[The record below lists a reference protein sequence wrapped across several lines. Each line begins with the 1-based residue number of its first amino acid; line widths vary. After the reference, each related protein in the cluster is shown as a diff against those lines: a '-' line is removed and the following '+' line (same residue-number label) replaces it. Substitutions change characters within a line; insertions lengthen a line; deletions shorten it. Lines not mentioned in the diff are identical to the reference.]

1 MNFTQAQK
9 LKASILLACA
19 FSLGSFFQPAAAEG
33 DFNETLSRGDA
44 AIDQG
49 QLEEAAQ
56 AYEEA
61 IKLDPESPVAHNQL
75 GLCYSRRN
83 MLLEAAGEFNKALS
97 LDPNFLASLNNLG
110 SIMYRQSKYD
120 EAISF
125 YKKALAVKE
134 ADPEVQ
140 VNLASV
146 YRDKATYVGGKTK
159 DADFTAAINLYLRAL
174 ADSPTFAPAHNNLGL
189 CYLRLRRFNEAEQE
203 VQRAVELKNDYAAA
217 YFNLGLIYQ
226 AQQKLPDAVAAFQNS
241 LRHETVA
248 QYADGTRRKIQ
259 ELGLPE
265 STSNT
270 DHFSRGFDLLS
281 QKKWAEAEAEFKLAT
296 TSQKD
301 HNAVAWNN
309 LGYARSRQ
317 GKNKQAIEA
326 YVKAIG
332 FLDQFPAAHY
342 NYGQALVAV
351 GEMNTAER
359 EFRKAV
365 DQARG
370 RYPLARNALAIV
382 LKQKGDSKG
391 ALSQYKLALMQSGDT
406 LPVIHYNL
414 GLLYEQEGNKTLA
427 SDEYQH
433 YLTQSPSGFNA
444 SLAHER
450 LKAIGVRQ

>member
-19 FSLGSFFQPAAAEG
+19 FSLGGFFQPAAAEG
-33 DFNETLSRGDA
+33 DFGEMLLEGDR

-49 QLEEAAQ
+49 KLEEAAHC
-56 AYEEA
+56 YEEA
-61 IKLDPESPVAHNQL
+61 IKIDPASPVAHNQL

-83 MLLEAAGEFNKALS
+83 MLLEAAGEFNKALT
-97 LDPNFLASLNNLG
+97 LDPNFSASLHNLG
-110 SIMYRQSKYD
+110 SIMYRQNKYD
-120 EAISF
+120 DAINF

-134 ADPEVQ
+134 SDPEVL

-159 DADFTAAINLYLRAL
+159 DADFTSAISLYLRAL
-174 ADSPTFAPAHNNLGL
+174 ESSPSFAPAHNNLGL

-203 VQRAVELKNDYAAA
+203 VQRAVELKNDYSAA
-217 YFNLGLIYQ
+217 YFNLGLIFQ
-226 AQQKLPDAVAAFQNS
+226 AQQKLPEAVAAYQNS

-265 STSNT
+265 SNNT

-281 QKKWAEAEAEFKLAT
+281 QKKWVQAESEFKLAT
-296 TSQKD
+296 TSQKG

-317 GKNKQAIEA
+317 GKNKQATEA
-326 YVKAIG
+326 YIKAIG
-332 FLDQFPAAHY
+332 LLDQFPAAHY
-342 NYGQALVAV
+342 NYGQALVAI
-351 GEMNTAER
+351 GDLTIAER

-414 GLLYEQEGNKTLA
+414 GLLYEQEGNKSLA
-427 SDEYQH
+427 RDEYQH

-444 SLAHER
+444 SLAQER
-450 LKAIGVRQ
+450 LKAISPKP